1 MTKIIN
7 GIKIAENILSRIA
20 VEVSLQSLKPKLA
33 IIVYNPSEVS
43 LKYADLKI
51 KKASEVG
58 IECQIFDWSG
68 FELEECKFEM
78 EKLAADTSI
87 DAVIVQLPTIG
98 LDNYQE
104 LLDLIPASKDVDGL
118 SQMSMELLGQ
128 GRQKLIPA
136 TPKAILKVI
145 DGAKIELE
153 GKNILI
159 IGQGKLVGYPLS
171 ITLKNIGY
179 SPNVANSKTADL
191 TDMCQNADII
201 ISAAGSPGL
210 LTGDMIKRGA
220 VVLDAGTSEASGKIV
235 GDVDYDSV
243 EPNVSVISKVP
254 GGIGPVTVAC
264 LLENVIETSKN
275 PQ

>member
-1 MTKIIN
+1 MTQIIDGN
-7 GIKIAENILSRIA
+7 SIAKKVLENVASEAKKLSTPP
-20 VEVSLQSLKPKLA
+20 VLA
-33 IIVYNPSEVS
+33 IVTYKPNKAS
-43 LKYADLKI
+43 LKYVDLKI
-51 KKASEVG
+51 KKASEAG

-87 DAVIVQLPTIG
+87 NAIIVQLPMVG
-98 LDNYQE
+98 LNNYQE
-104 LLDLIPASKDVDGL
+104 LLDLIPTSKDVDGL
-118 SQMSMELLGQ
+118 SQMSMELLEQ
-128 GRQKLIPA
+128 GKQKLLPA

-145 DGAKIELE
+145 DDSKIELE
-153 GKNILI
+153 DKNILI
-159 IGQGKLVGYPLS
+159 IGQGKLVGYPLR
-171 ITLKNIGY
+171 IILKNMGLN
-179 SPNVANSKTADL
+179 PNVANSKTADL
-191 TDMCQNADII
+191 TGMCQGADII

-220 VVLDAGTSEASGKIV
+220 VLLDAGTSEASGKIV
-235 GDVDYDSV
+235 GDVDYDNV